1 MSNRTNKDRSVKIP
15 RGRTLLQDPV
25 LNKGTVFN
33 AAEREALGLHG
44 LLPPRIFSPAER
56 AQHIINNVRRKQ
68 SDLEKYLYLASLQNR
83 NENLFYRVLID
94 NMQELTPIIYTP
106 TVGQACQEFSRI
118 FSEPRG
124 IFITKYDRGR
134 IKKVLK
140 NWPRKNIRVL
150 VVTDGERIL
159 GLGDLGALG
168 MGFAIS
174 VPTEWGFPSA
184 NCPFIP
190 LARVLIRM
198 FVCRL

>member
-1 MSNRTNKDRSVKIP
+1 MSNQAIKGHAAKLP
-15 RGRTLLQDPV
+15 RGKALLHDPS

-44 LLPPRIFSPAER
+44 LLPPRVFSPAER
-56 AQHIINNVRRKQ
+56 ALHIINNVRRKAN
-68 SDLEKYLYLASLQNR
+68 DFEKYLYLAGLQNR

-106 TVGQACQEFSRI
+106 TVGLACQEYSKI

-134 IKKVLK
+134 VKKILK
-140 NWPRKNIRVL
+140 NWPHKNVRVI

-159 GLGDLGALG
+159 GLGDLGSNG
-168 MGFAIS
+168 MG
-174 VPTEWGFPSA
+174 
-184 NCPFIP
+184 IP
-190 LARVLIRM
+190 IGKLSLYTV
-198 FVCRL
+198 